1 MLGAVVSFFFYL
13 RVIVMMY
20 MTPPV
25 GEEEVDDHGA
35 DLVVRP
41 HRRLPVPIGISAAVV
56 VAIGFTIAIGVVPDP
71 VADFARHA
79 TLLMA

>member
-1 MLGAVVSFFFYL
+1 VSFFFYL

-20 MTPPV
+20 MTPPL
-25 GEEEVDDHGA
+25 GEEEVDTHAG
-35 DLVVRP
+35 VVDVVPP
-41 HRRLPVPIGISAAVV
+41 HRRLPVPLGISAAVL

-79 TLLMA
+79 TLLLA